1 LRIGNDGILLFPPH
15 PETAVKKNATLFKF
29 KNCAY
34 TGIFNALQVAIT
46 QVPLGLSNEGLPIG
60 VQVIAGPFNDHLT
73 IAVAEELEKRFGGW
87 VPSSRIL
94 C

>member
-1 LRIGNDGILLFPPH
+1 LILGDNGIMLFAPH
-15 PETAVKKNATLFKF
+15 PETAVKHNSTLFKF

-34 TGIFNALQVAIT
+34 TGIFNAMHVSIT
-46 QVPLGLSNEGLPIG
+46 EVPLGLITDGLPIG
-60 VQVIAGPFNDHLT
+60 VQVIARPFNDHIT

-87 VPSSRIL
+87 VPPSRVI